1 MSIKSEFVDWKQH
14 PITKRVFAG
23 LAEQEAIMAEQLVV
37 SAGVDPKEDRF
48 KVGYIAALRDVYLI
62 RLEDEEDTK

>member
-1 MSIKSEFVDWKQH
+1 MSIKSEFLDWKQH

-23 LAEQEAIMAEQLVV
+23 LQEQEQSMAEQLVS
-37 SAGVDPKEDRF
+37 SAGIDSLEDRF
-48 KVGYIAALRDVYLI
+48 KSGYIAALRDVYLI

>member
-1 MSIKSEFVDWKQH
+1 MTIQSEFLDWKQH

-23 LAEQEAIMAEQLVV
+23 LKEQELDMSERLIT
-37 SAGVDPKEDRF
+37 SAGEFPAEDRF

-62 RLEDEEDTK
+62 RLEDEGDAS